1 MQKQAI
7 EPVSVLFT
15 PVFICYFWNITYKI
29 LTLVRS
35 MCINEQTKNI

>member
-15 PVFICYFWNITYKI
+15 PVFISYLWNITYKI
-29 LTLVRS
+29 LTLVYDI
-35 MCINEQTKNI
+35 CNTEQTKNI